1 MIRLYFSFKQLMQYI
16 RRTGIFSP
24 YFYTS
29 KKLAAIA
36 FLLLLASFSKAQL
49 TSSSIVYPTVSLNA
63 EWIACPEVN
72 LKDYGVY
79 HLRKIFEL
87 EAKPENFV
95 VHLTGDQRYRLYV
108 NGVPMVLGSA
118 RGDLRNWYYETID
131 IAPNLKAGKNVL
143 AVLLWHMG
151 SGAPAAQV
159 SFQTGFI
166 LQGNSDKE
174 KLVNTD
180 KSWKV
185 IKNEAY
191 FPEPFPPSRLASY
204 IVGSCDSV
212 VFKKYPFGWEQPT
225 YNDSNWSAP
234 VLEPKPRYFN
244 VKRNLIPRTIPLME
258 EKLEPIHGIVRVLNL
273 DAQKTIKTFEK
284 SGSITIP
291 ANTKAT
297 ILFDIKNLTTAY
309 PEITF
314 SRGENAKVQITYAES
329 LFDQNNLKGNRNQV
343 EGKHIKGY
351 YDVFLAD
358 GGANRLF
365 RPLWMRTFRYI
376 QFDIETKDTP
386 LTLDKLQSMFTAYP
400 LNENGRFSSN
410 DTSLDEIWNVGWR
423 TARLCANE
431 TYMDCPYYEQL
442 QYVGDTRIQ
451 ALISLYVS
459 GDDRLVRNAIEQFHQ
474 SRIPDGLTRDAHP
487 AGGGKFIP
495 PFSLFWIS
503 MVYDYAWYRD
513 DKAFVDRYLIPMES
527 ILKWFEY
534 RLDAKSGL
542 LGKTDYWNFVDW
554 TFSPS
559 GIPSG
564 GIDGN
569 SSILSLHYAYTL
581 DQAATLFQQLGQ
593 SQKADYYKE
602 LSQKIKN
609 AVFNSCYDAERGLLA
624 DSPEKKVFSQHANIW
639 GILSD
644 CIPLAQQK
652 EVMTKVMNDN
662 SLTSSTLYFRF
673 YYTAAL
679 KKAGMGNLYLS
690 TLGPWKEMLSLGLS
704 TFPETLSPTVRSDC
718 HAWSSSP
725 CYDFLATVC
734 GIEPATIGFKT
745 VRIQP
750 NLGDLKDA
758 SGEMPHPMGPIKVNY
773 RKVKDGSYT
782 ANIELPSGV
791 KGEFV
796 ANGQRVVLTEGKQQI
811 SFK

>member
-1 MIRLYFSFKQLMQYI
+1 MIRSDFSFKELV
-16 RRTGIFSP
+16 RTMFDSTI
-24 YFYTS
+24 FYTA
-29 KKLAAIA
+29 KKLLPMV
-36 FLLLLASFSKAQL
+36 FLVLLADFSKAQV
-49 TSSSIVYPTVSLNA
+49 TSPSIVYPTVSLNA
-63 EWIACPEVN
+63 EWISFPGAAP
-72 LKDYGVY
+72 KDYGVY
-79 HLRKIFEL
+79 HLRKTFEL
-87 EAKPENFV
+87 DTKPETFV

-108 NGVPMVLGSA
+108 NGVPVVLGSA

-143 AVLLWHMG
+143 AVLLWNMG

-166 LQGNSDKE
+166 LQGNGERE

-180 KSWKV
+180 KSWRV

-191 FPEPFPPSRLASY
+191 FPEPFPASRLASY

-212 VFKKYPFGWEQPT
+212 AFKKYPFGWEQPA
-225 YNDSNWSAP
+225 YNDGTWSVPA
-234 VLEPKPRYFN
+234 LEPKPRYFN
-244 VKRNLIPRTIPLME
+244 VKRNLIPRSIPMME

-273 DAQKTIKTFEK
+273 DARKIIGTFEK
-284 SGSITIP
+284 NGSITIP

-309 PEITF
+309 PEVTF

-343 EGKHIKGY
+343 EGKQIKGY

-358 GGANRLF
+358 GGSSRLF

-376 QFDIETKDTP
+376 QFDVETKDEP
-386 LTLDKLQSMFTAYP
+386 LTFDKLQSMFTAYP
-400 LNENGRFSSN
+400 LKENGRFSTN
-410 DTSLDEIWNVGWR
+410 DASLEQIWNVGWR

-474 SRIPDGLTRDAHP
+474 SRVPDGLTRDAYP

-503 MVYDYAWYRD
+503 MIYDYAWYRD
-513 DKAFVDRYLIPMES
+513 DKVFVDRYLIPMES

-534 RLDAKSGL
+534 RLDPKLGL

-559 GIPSG
+559 GIPPG

-581 DQAATLFQQLGQ
+581 DQAATLFNYSGQ
-593 SQKADYYKE
+593 TQKADYYSA
-602 LSQKIKN
+602 LSKKIKE
-609 AVFNSCYDAERGLLA
+609 AVFKSCYDGQKGLLA
-624 DSPEKKVFSQHANIW
+624 DSPDKTAFSQHANIW

-644 CIPLAQQK
+644 CIPSGQQK
-652 EVMTKVMNDN
+652 QVMEKVMNDTT
-662 SLTSSTLYFRF
+662 LTSSTLYFRF

-679 KKAGMGNLYLS
+679 KKAGMGNQYLS

-718 HAWSSSP
+718 HAWSASP

-734 GIEPATIGFKT
+734 GIAPGEMGFRT
-745 VRIQP
+745 VSIQP
-750 NLGDLKDA
+750 NLGELKEA
-758 SGEMPHPMGPIKVNY
+758 SGEMPHPLGPIKVSY
-773 RKVKDGSYT
+773 KKLRDGSYT
-782 ANIELPSGV
+782 ANVDLPSRM
-791 KGEFV
+791 KGEFI
-796 ANGQRVVLTEGKQQI
+796 AGGKKVLLIAGRQQI

>member
-1 MIRLYFSFKQLMQYI
+1 MSLFNFL
-16 RRTGIFSP
+16 
-24 YFYTS
+24 S
-29 KKLAAIA
+29 KNFHSVKPLSMLV
-36 FLLLLASFSKAQL
+36 LLLPVLLYGPVSRAQVRKPDA
-49 TSSSIVYPTVSLNA
+49 IVYPRVSLDA
-63 EWIACPEVN
+63 EWIACPDAN
-72 LKDYGVY
+72 LKNYGVY
-79 HLRKIFEL
+79 HLRKTFEL
-87 EAKPENFV
+87 AEKPGQFI

-108 NGVPMVLGSA
+108 NGVPVVLGSA
-118 RGDLRNWYYETID
+118 RGDLRNWYYETLD
-131 IAPNLKAGKNVL
+131 IAPHLQAGKNVL
-143 AVLLWHMG
+143 AVLLWNMG

-159 SFQTGFI
+159 SYQTGFI
-166 LQGNSDKE
+166 LQGNSGKE

-180 KSWKV
+180 KTWKV
-185 IKNEAY
+185 IRNEAY
-191 FPEPFPPSRLASY
+191 FPEPFPASRLASY

-212 VFKKYPFGWEQPT
+212 VFKKHPFGWEERA
-225 YNDSNWSAP
+225 YNDGHWLTP

-244 VKRNLIPRTIPLME
+244 VRRNLIPRTIPLME
-258 EKLEPIHGIVRVLNL
+258 EKPEPVEGIVRVLNL
-273 DAQKTIKTFEK
+273 DTEKTVKTFQAN
-284 SGSITIP
+284 GSITVP
-291 ANTKAT
+291 AHTKAT
-297 ILFDIKNLTTAY
+297 VLFDIKTLTTAY

-314 SRGENAKVQITYAES
+314 SKGENAKVQITYAES
-329 LFDQNNLKGNRNQV
+329 LFDKNNLKGNRNQV

-358 GGANRLF
+358 GGENHLF

-376 QFDIETKDTP
+376 QFDIETQDTP
-386 LTLDKLQSMFTAYP
+386 LTLNKLQSVFTAYP
-400 LNENGRFSSN
+400 FEENGRFSSN
-410 DTSLDEIWNVGWR
+410 DAALDDIWNTGWR

-474 SRIPDGLTRDAHP
+474 SRIPDGLTRDAYP
-487 AGGGKFIP
+487 AGAGKFIP

-513 DKAFVDRYLIPMES
+513 DKAFVDRYIIPMES

-534 RLDAKSGL
+534 RLDPQSGL

-581 DQAATLFQQLGQ
+581 DQAADLFTQAGQ
-593 SQKADYYKE
+593 SQKADYYTA
-602 LSQKIKN
+602 LSRKIKD
-609 AVFNSCYDAERGLLA
+609 AVFKSCYDTDRKLLA
-624 DSPEKKVFSQHANIW
+624 DSPDKKVFSQHANIW

-644 CIPLAQQK
+644 CIPPAEQK
-652 EVMTKVMNDN
+652 EVMTRIMNDN
-662 SLTSSTLYFRF
+662 SLISSTLYFRF

-718 HAWSSSP
+718 HAWSASP

-734 GIEPATIGFKT
+734 GIEPGSPGFAT
-745 VRIQP
+745 VRIAP
-750 NLGDLKDA
+750 NLGDLKEA
-758 SGEMPHPMGPIKVNY
+758 SGEVPHPLGPIKVSY
-773 RKVKDGSYT
+773 RKTPDGSYL
-782 ANIELPSGV
+782 AGIELPAGM
-791 KGEFV
+791 KGNFF
-796 ANGQRVVLTEGKQQI
+796 ANGKKTILTGGKQQI
-811 SFK
+811 TFR

>member
-1 MIRLYFSFKQLMQYI
+1 MYI
-16 RRTGIFSP
+16 P
-24 YFYTS
+24 
-29 KKLAAIA
+29 
-36 FLLLLASFSKAQL
+36 LLINYPHRIKVMKVMLLFTMTLLGYFSKAQQ
-49 TSSSIVYPTVSLNA
+49 SRPIVYPTVSLKA
-63 EWIACPEVN
+63 EWIACPNTN

-79 HLRKIFEL
+79 HLRKTFEL
-87 EAKPENFV
+87 AEKPEQFV

-108 NGVPMVLGSA
+108 NGVPVVLGSA

-131 IAPNLKAGKNVL
+131 IASNLKAGKNVL
-143 AVLLWHMG
+143 AVLLWNMG

-159 SFQTGFI
+159 SSQTGFI
-166 LQGNSDKE
+166 LQGNGERE

-180 KSWKV
+180 KTWKV
-185 IKNEAY
+185 IRNEAY

-212 VFKKYPFGWEQPT
+212 VFKKHPFGWEEPAFD
-225 YNDSNWSAP
+225 DSNWLSP
-234 VLEPKPRYFN
+234 VLEPQPKYFN

-258 EKLEPIHGIVRVLNL
+258 EKLEPIDGLVRVLNL
-273 DAQKTIKTFEK
+273 DAQKIMKIFEN

-329 LFDQNNLKGNRNQV
+329 LFDKNNLKGNRSQV
-343 EGKHIKGY
+343 DGKHIKGY

-358 GGANRLF
+358 GGENRVF

-376 QFDIETKDTP
+376 QFDIETKEAA
-386 LTLDKLQSMFTAYP
+386 LTLNKLQSMFTAYP
-400 LNENGRFSSN
+400 LKENGRFSSN

-513 DKAFVDRYLIPMES
+513 DKAFVDKYLIPMES

-534 RLDAKSGL
+534 RLDPKSGL

-569 SSILSLHYAYTL
+569 SSILTLHYAYTL
-581 DQAATLFQQLGQ
+581 DQAATLFQQMGQ
-593 SQKADYYKE
+593 SQKANYYTA
-602 LSQKIKN
+602 LSKKIKE
-609 AVFNSCYDAERGLLA
+609 AVLKSCYDADKGLLA
-624 DSPEKKVFSQHANIW
+624 DSPDKKVFSQHANIW

-644 CIPLAQQK
+644 CIPQAKQQ
-652 EVMTKVMNDN
+652 EVMKKVMNDD
-662 SLTSSTLYFRF
+662 SLISSTLYFRF

-679 KKAGMGNLYLS
+679 KKAGLGNQYLS

-718 HAWSSSP
+718 HAWSASP

-734 GIEPATIGFKT
+734 GIEPAALGFT
-745 VRIQP
+745 SVRIKP
-750 NLGDLKDA
+750 NMGNLNEA

-773 RKVKDGSYT
+773 RKAKDGTYRAT
-782 ANIELPSGV
+782 IELPANL

-796 ANGQRVVLTEGKQQI
+796 ANGQKTDLIPGKQQL

>member
-1 MIRLYFSFKQLMQYI
+1 MNIVVLTNYPYWSNAMKIML
-16 RRTGIFSP
+16 IF
-24 YFYTS
+24 
-29 KKLAAIA
+29 A
-36 FLLLLASFSKAQL
+36 LLLLGNFSNAQQNNPV
-49 TSSSIVYPTVSLNA
+49 VYPTVSLKA
-63 EWIACPEVN
+63 EWIACPNTN

-79 HLRKIFEL
+79 HLRKTFEL
-87 EAKPENFV
+87 GEKPENFV

-108 NGVPMVLGSA
+108 NGIPMVLGSA

-143 AVLLWHMG
+143 AVLLWNMG

-159 SFQTGFI
+159 SSQTGFI
-166 LQGNSDKE
+166 LQGNGERE

-180 KSWKV
+180 KTWKV
-185 IKNEAY
+185 VKSGAY
-191 FPEPFPPSRLASY
+191 FPEPFPTSRLASY

-212 VFKKYPFGWEQPT
+212 VFKKHPFGWEGPN
-225 YNDSNWSAP
+225 YDDSSWLSP
-234 VLEPKPRYFN
+234 VLEPQPKYFN
-244 VKRNLIPRTIPLME
+244 VKRNLIPRTIPFME

-273 DAQKTIKTFEK
+273 DAQKTKKAFEK
-284 SGSITIP
+284 NGSITVP

-297 ILFDIKNLTTAY
+297 ILFDVKNLTTAY
-309 PEITF
+309 PEIIF
-314 SRGENAKVQITYAES
+314 SHGENAKVQITYAES
-329 LFDQNNLKGNRNQV
+329 LFDKNNLKGNRNQV

-358 GGANRLF
+358 GGENRVF

-376 QFDIETKDTP
+376 QFDIETKETA
-386 LTLDKLQSMFTAYP
+386 LTLNKLQSMFTAYP
-400 LNENGRFSSN
+400 LKENGRFSSN

-459 GDDRLVRNAIEQFHQ
+459 GDDRLVRNAIEQFNQ

-495 PFSLFWIS
+495 PFSLFWVS

-513 DKAFVDRYLIPMES
+513 DKAFVDRYLVPIES

-534 RLDAKSGL
+534 RLDAKTGL

-564 GIDGN
+564 GIEGN

-581 DQAATLFQQLGQ
+581 DQAAILFQQMGQ
-593 SQKADYYKE
+593 SQKANYYTS
-602 LSQKIKN
+602 LSKKIKE
-609 AVFNSCYDAERGLLA
+609 AVLKSCYDADKGLLA
-624 DSPEKKVFSQHANIW
+624 DSPDKKVFSQHANIW
-639 GILSD
+639 GILSN
-644 CIPLAQQK
+644 CIPEAQQQ
-652 EVMTKVMNDN
+652 EVMKKVMNDS
-662 SLTSSTLYFRF
+662 SLISSTLYFRF

-679 KKAGMGNLYLS
+679 KKVGMGNLYLS
-690 TLGPWKEMLSLGLS
+690 NLGPWKEMLSLGLS

-718 HAWSSSP
+718 HAWSASP

-734 GIEPATIGFKT
+734 GIEPATLGFT
-745 VRIQP
+745 SVRIKP
-750 NLGDLKDA
+750 NLGDLKQV
-758 SGEMPHPMGPIKVNY
+758 SGEIPHPMGTIKVSY
-773 RKVKDGSYT
+773 QKAKDGTYNAT
-782 ANIELPSGV
+782 IELPSTL
-791 KGEFV
+791 KGEFI
-796 ANGQRVVLTEGKQQI
+796 ANGQKIDLTPGKQQLK
-811 SFK
+811 FK